1 MLQPQVLFE
10 DLGIKYLGPVDG
22 HDEQLV
28 EHALR
33 SARGYGGPVIVHVI
47 TRKGFG
53 YPPAEADD
61 EDCLHSPAAFDPA
74 TGRPTAVSKRGWTDA
89 FSEELVAIGA
99 ARPDVVAITA
109 AMLYPTGLAAFA
121 RAYPDRCFDVGIAEQ
136 HAVTSA
142 AGFALGGL
150 HPVVAI
156 YATFLNRAFD
166 QVLLDVALHRLPVT
180 FVLDRAGVTGAD
192 GPSHNGMWDGSI
204 LQVVPGLKIAAPRDA
219 TRLAEL
225 LREAVDTHDGPTVLR
240 FPKGAAGPDVPAVAA
255 LGRMDVLYR
264 PGGTGGTGETDGLAG
279 PAGHDVLLLGAGP
292 DGRGLRGG
300 RGQAGRPGHRR
311 DGRRPAL
318 AEAAGRG
325 AGRGGGG
332 PPAGRDRRGQRPGRG
347 IRRRGLP
354 AAARCGGGY
363 PGAHVR
369 PAAGVLG
376 AWEAGRDLG
385 RRRAG
390 AAAPRPRDHRGGGP
404 ADARARTPNPVINIR
419 SPLAMADLNVAVV
432 GSGPSGL
439 YAADALVKQA
449 AKLDPPVAV
458 QVDVIDRLP
467 TPYGLVRYGVAPD
480 HPSIKSIAEVLRK
493 VLEHPQVRFLGGVH
507 LGDHVTREDLLASY
521 DAVIYATGAMRD
533 RRMGIEGE
541 DLSGSH
547 AATQFVN
554 WYSGHPDM
562 DPGAFKLD
570 AESVAVI
577 GVGNVAVDVA
587 RILIRDPEELARTDI
602 SQPVLDALLASNVR
616 EVHVIG
622 RRGPAQAKFTTKELR
637 ELGELAGVDIAVPG
651 PEADLATF
659 DGCGEGGKL
668 AESDRR
674 VRGNLAVIDD
684 WAARCPDW
692 SARQINDRWLNVRFW
707 LRPVRIEGDGRV
719 SGLIVERTRLDENG
733 KLTGTGEYER
743 MDVQMVLRSVG
754 YQSVPLPGVPFDERT
769 YTVPNEAGR
778 VTGPDGAPLPR
789 EYVVGWLKRGPTG
802 VIGTNKS
809 DAADTV
815 KSLLADCAPG
825 QSPDGNGHVPPEP
838 EHLAGVLSARG
849 VLPVSYDDWLR
860 VEQAEMELATAL
872 GRGAR
877 VKLASREE
885 IEAACR
891 PPRG

>member
-1 MLQPQVLFE
+1 
-10 DLGIKYLGPVDG
+10 
-22 HDEQLV
+22 
-28 EHALR
+28 
-33 SARGYGGPVIVHVI
+33 
-47 TRKGFG
+47 
-53 YPPAEADD
+53 
-61 EDCLHSPAAFDPA
+61 
-74 TGRPTAVSKRGWTDA
+74 
-89 FSEELVAIGA
+89 
-99 ARPDVVAITA
+99 
-109 AMLYPTGLAAFA
+109 
-121 RAYPDRCFDVGIAEQ
+121 
-136 HAVTSA
+136 
-142 AGFALGGL
+142 
-150 HPVVAI
+150 
-156 YATFLNRAFD
+156 
-166 QVLLDVALHRLPVT
+166 
-180 FVLDRAGVTGAD
+180 
-192 GPSHNGMWDGSI
+192 
-204 LQVVPGLKIAAPRDA
+204 
-219 TRLAEL
+219 
-225 LREAVDTHDGPTVLR
+225 
-240 FPKGAAGPDVPAVAA
+240 
-255 LGRMDVLYR
+255 
-264 PGGTGGTGETDGLAG
+264 
-279 PAGHDVLLLGAGP
+279 
-292 DGRGLRGG
+292 
-300 RGQAGRPGHRR
+300 
-311 DGRRPAL
+311 
-318 AEAAGRG
+318 
-325 AGRGGGG
+325 
-332 PPAGRDRRGQRPGRG
+332 
-347 IRRRGLP
+347 
-354 AAARCGGGY
+354 
-363 PGAHVR
+363 
-369 PAAGVLG
+369 
-376 AWEAGRDLG
+376 
-385 RRRAG
+385 
-390 AAAPRPRDHRGGGP
+390 
-404 ADARARTPNPVINIR
+404 
-419 SPLAMADLNVAVV
+419 MADLNVAVV

-449 AKLDPPVAV
+449 AKLDPPVPV

-541 DLSGSH
+541 DLAGSH

-637 ELGELAGVDIAVPG
+637 ELGELAGVNIAVPG

-659 DGCGEGGKL
+659 DACGEGGKL

-719 SGLIVERTRLDENG
+719 SGLIVERTCLDENG

-769 YTVPNEAGR
+769 YTVPNAGGPGDRARRCPAAAGVRGRLAQARPDRGDRDQQIRCGRHRQVAAGR
-778 VTGPDGAPLPR
+778 L
-789 EYVVGWLKRGPTG
+789 
-802 VIGTNKS
+802 
-809 DAADTV
+809 
-815 KSLLADCAPG
+815 CPG
-825 QSPDGNGHVPPEP
+825 PEP
-838 EHLAGVLSARG
+838 GRERARPARAGT
-849 VLPVSYDDWLR
+849 P
-860 VEQAEMELATAL
+860 
-872 GRGAR
+872 GRGAVR
-877 VKLASREE
+877 
-885 IEAACR
+885 
-891 PPRG
+891 PRGAAGQLRRLAAGRAGRDGAGHARWAGARG